1 MIAVWWKVFINDR
14 EIEQTEKSCINEI
27 SFSNPITGSDTATLK
42 MSDPD
47 MIFIEDNI
55 YTDNTPVKI
64 QWGIYDT
71 LFTQEF
77 NGYISAIDIDFP
89 SSDVVMLTI
98 TVMDKSHVMHRVKK
112 KRSWENTTR
121 SAVVQQ
127 IAKGYGFNCVV
138 ESGYNF
144 KTEETISQDNK
155 TDLEFIE
162 GLADEEDEKFYCKL
176 IGDTIYYCKQG
187 LLNDPVVNLTY
198 RKYPFDLLSFK
209 PQITIED
216 KKEEES
222 TSDINSDSLTT
233 NTSTVNSS
241 SANRDVQGSSTPASS
256 SSSNSSSKS
265 SSNSSS
271 SSGGRHVFDPATQ
284 TWK

>member
-14 EIEQTEKSCINEI
+14 EIEQTEKSSVNEL
-27 SFSNPITGSDTATLK
+27 SFSNPINGSDTATLK

-89 SSDVVMLTI
+89 SSDVVVLTI
-98 TVMDKSHVMHRVKK
+98 TVMDKSHVMHRTKK

-127 IAKGYGFNCVV
+127 IAKEYGFKCVV

-144 KTEETISQDNK
+144 KKEETISQDNK

-176 IGDTIYYCKQG
+176 IDDTVYYCKQG

-256 SSSNSSSKS
+256 SSNKS
-265 SSNSSS
+265 SSS
-271 SSGGRHVFDPATQ
+271 SSGNSSGRHVFDPATQ